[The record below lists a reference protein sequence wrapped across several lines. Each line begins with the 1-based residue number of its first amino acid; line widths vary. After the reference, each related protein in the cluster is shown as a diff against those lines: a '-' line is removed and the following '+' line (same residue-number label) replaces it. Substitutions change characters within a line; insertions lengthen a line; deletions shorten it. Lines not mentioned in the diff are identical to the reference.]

1 MPSKHSIGVRVSVG
15 TPLIR
20 KDLIDMF
27 RKHKFTFK
35 KVWLDR
41 DTFEFS
47 TITDESLIRMA
58 IVAAKQFNLKINKIE
73 LSNLYQCRIVLK
85 GKNSAYLS
93 FLEVFL
99 EATKGYLE
107 EINI

>member
-1 MPSKHSIGVRVSVG
+1 
-15 TPLIR
+15 
-20 KDLIDMF
+20 MF
-27 RKHKFTFK
+27 RKHKLTFK
-35 KVWLDR
+35 KIWLDR

-58 IVAAKQFNLKINKIE
+58 IVAAKQFNLKIDKIE

-85 GKNSAYLS
+85 GKNSSYLS

-99 EATKGYLE
+99 EATKNYLE
-107 EINI
+107 EIHI